1 MQKDYNIGLDIG
13 TASVGYAVIDDNFN
27 IIKKGNKRKALW
39 GARLFDMATT
49 AVERRNF
56 RSTRRRYDR
65 RRERIR
71 LLQDEFREEINKVD
85 PTFFQ
90 KLKTSNISPDDI
102 KNKKIPLTNYDK
114 KEIFSNLKREV
125 IFQNKRMISC
135 VDNKYPT
142 IYHLRKKLIINKEKE
157 DIRLIYLAIHH
168 IIKYRGNFNYNMD
181 EFNINKI
188 NVQEKLEEV
197 LNTIFEICTDIY
209 NQEPSIDNINLKEL
223 ENVFYIPNKNDKK
236 RAITKELTTQ
246 FHNKVS
252 KEMASLL
259 AGSSANLENLFA
271 KNIENVKKIDFTDIN
286 IDKEIDKL
294 QSELPEEFEIINAF
308 KELYDMIS
316 LKQLFKD
323 QNSASIS
330 NLMVAN
336 YDKHNKDLHLIKD
349 LIHPYQSD
357 FKKLFKDKIKD
368 KKEELSVY
376 TKYIRNKLTY
386 NEFTNEIKKVL
397 EKITAKENQ
406 EQIKKILESI
416 ENGSENMTS
425 NAKSELNNTSN
436 NTTNN
441 TTENTNRNSYSDV
454 PQNQIQDVENGT
466 YLTDYRKIVE
476 NNKNNV
482 TSNDNSNSIG
492 TNENTSNTNRQNNN
506 NLTEKTIRTP
516 SDKLNLYLQMQDNIK
531 NIYTLIYNDLSSL
544 FYGLVN

>member
-1 MQKDYNIGLDIG
+1 MQKNYSIGLDIG

-27 IIKKGNKRKALW
+27 IIKKGNKQKSLW
-39 GARLFDMATT
+39 GVRLFDMATT
-49 AVERRNF
+49 AVDRRNF

-90 KLKTSNISPDDI
+90 KLKTSNISPNDI

-125 IFQNKRMISC
+125 IYQNKRMISC

-209 NQEPSIDNINLKEL
+209 NLEPSIDNINLKEL
-223 ENVFYIPNKNDKK
+223 ENAFYIQNKNDKK
-236 RAITKELTTQ
+236 KAIIKELTTQ

-252 KEMASLL
+252 KEIASLL

-294 QSELPEEFEIINAF
+294 QSELPEEFEVINAF

-316 LKQLFKD
+316 LKQLFKNQD
-323 QNSASIS
+323 SASIS

-336 YDKHNKDLHLIKD
+336 YNKQKKDLHLIKD
-349 LIHPYQSD
+349 LIRPYRRD
-357 FKKLFKDKIKD
+357 FKRLFKDKISK
-368 KKEELSVY
+368 
-376 TKYIRNKLTY
+376 
-386 NEFTNEIKKVL
+386 
-397 EKITAKENQ
+397 
-406 EQIKKILESI
+406 
-416 ENGSENMTS
+416 
-425 NAKSELNNTSN
+425 
-436 NTTNN
+436 
-441 TTENTNRNSYSDV
+441 
-454 PQNQIQDVENGT
+454 
-466 YLTDYRKIVE
+466 
-476 NNKNNV
+476 
-482 TSNDNSNSIG
+482 
-492 TNENTSNTNRQNNN
+492 
-506 NLTEKTIRTP
+506 
-516 SDKLNLYLQMQDNIK
+516 
-531 NIYTLIYNDLSSL
+531 
-544 FYGLVN
+544 